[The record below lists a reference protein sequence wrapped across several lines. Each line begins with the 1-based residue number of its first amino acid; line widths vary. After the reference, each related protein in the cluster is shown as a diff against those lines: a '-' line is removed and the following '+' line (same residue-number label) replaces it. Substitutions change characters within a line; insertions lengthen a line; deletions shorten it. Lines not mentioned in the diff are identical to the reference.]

1 MDVQKEMKEAKVSA
15 HVVQELDAV
24 ACKEKKLRIDL
35 LLIYIQFLIQETPP
49 TCKVI
54 FTEVLLYI
62 RQIKL

>member
-35 LLIYIQFLIQETPP
+35 LLIYI
-49 TCKVI
+49 
-54 FTEVLLYI
+54 
-62 RQIKL
+62 